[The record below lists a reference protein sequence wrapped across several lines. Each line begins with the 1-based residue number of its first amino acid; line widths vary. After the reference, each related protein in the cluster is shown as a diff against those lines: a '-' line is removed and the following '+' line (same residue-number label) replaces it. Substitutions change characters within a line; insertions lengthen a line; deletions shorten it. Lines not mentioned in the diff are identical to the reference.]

1 MSKRKKHILTFDDE
15 PEFELIG
22 ICTHHSDY
30 RLAWSM
36 NEALGFHLAKCD
48 DYPVEDKKGQ
58 PQSEHSMYS
67 FEDEEDR
74 VLYYMIKNK
83 SQGKLLIAECPS
95 IDYFLFLCNN
105 YAVDTEDLVKRIK
118 EVPSVVAAF
127 VFDPEELP
135 STELIQFN

>member
-48 DYPVEDKKGQ
+48 DYPVEDKKG
-58 PQSEHSMYS
+58 
-67 FEDEEDR
+67 DR
-74 VLYYMIKNK
+74 K
-83 SQGKLLIAECPS
+83 
-95 IDYFLFLCNN
+95 
-105 YAVDTEDLVKRIK
+105 
-118 EVPSVVAAF
+118 SVV
-127 VFDPEELP
+127 
-135 STELIQFN
+135 